1 MIISKHIDDNCSGR
15 TNSNILE
22 DTFEAFIGALYHD
35 TGDFKLVERYII
47 NIIEKYVDFSETI
60 LHDNNYKDQVLRYL
74 QHNYKVY
81 PTYQTSKDESDNI
94 YICKIYKEETLIETG
109 RGNSKK
115 KSEQDA
121 AKRAL
126 IKYCV
131 ISE

>member
-1 MIISKHIDDNCSGR
+1 MKAI
-15 TNSNILE
+15 
-22 DTFEAFIGALYHD
+22 
-35 TGDFKLVERYII
+35 
-47 NIIEKYVDFSETI
+47 
-60 LHDNNYKDQVLRYL
+60 
-74 QHNYKVY
+74 
-81 PTYQTSKDESDNI
+81 I
-94 YICKIYKEETLIETG
+94 YISVKSIKKKLIIETG

>member
-1 MIISKHIDDNCSGR
+1 MKMII
-15 TNSNILE
+15 
-22 DTFEAFIGALYHD
+22 FISV
-35 TGDFKLVERYII
+35 K
-47 NIIEKYVDFSETI
+47 S
-60 LHDNNYKDQVLRYL
+60 
-74 QHNYKVY
+74 
-81 PTYQTSKDESDNI
+81 
-94 YICKIYKEETLIETG
+94 KEETLIETG